1 MSNKSFMSNKSLGL
15 SHRILFLNT
24 LGFSICFACWTLNG
38 VLVTHLRDNGF
49 FDWTVVEMGW
59 LIGLPI
65 LSGSV
70 FRLPMGIWTDKYG
83 GKPVFIGLLITCA
96 VSVFLLQYAQSFWSF
111 AILSICFGL
120 AGTSFAVGIPYVAG
134 WYPQNWQG
142 RALGIFGAGNAGA
155 AITTFVA
162 PALLRSFSENNPET
176 GWHKLLYVYA
186 LAMFIM
192 AILFVLFAKNK
203 TIAKVEKESIGR
215 MLGKTLSNMRILRFG
230 LYYFLVF
237 GAFVAFAQWLL
248 PYYVNVYKE
257 NLVLAGIFT
266 SLFSLPSGV
275 IRAFGGYLSDRF
287 GARVVMYWVLGSS
300 VVISG
305 FLMIPKM
312 EINTIYNGVMAKHNG
327 EIKSVNESEIV
338 FTDQSRYTLKKKQD
352 NFQHSDFFPS
362 KHTWQE
368 AIVNEHDVVKKK
380 QLIAQGI
387 TQIQFQA
394 NVWVYTALVILI
406 GISWGI
412 GKAAVYKY
420 IPEYFPNSIGLVGG
434 IIGLL
439 GGLGGFVGPVLFG
452 YLLDYTG
459 IWTSSWIFIFVLSL
473 ICFIW
478 MQRAV
483 NKLNKVQLG
492 TKFKEL
498 RKNY

>member
-1 MSNKSFMSNKSLGL
+1 MANKSLRL
-15 SHRILFLNT
+15 AHRILLLNT

-38 VLVTHLRDNGF
+38 VLVTYLQDNGLL
-49 FDWTVVEMGW
+49 DLTVVEMGW

-70 FRLPMGIWTDKYG
+70 LRLPVGIWADKYG
-83 GKPVFIGLLITCA
+83 GKPVFIALLLFCA
-96 VSVFLLQYAQSFWSF
+96 VSVFLLQYAHSFWSF
-111 AILSICFGL
+111 AFLSVCFGM
-120 AGTSFAVGIPYVAG
+120 AGTSFAVGIPYVSS

-155 AITTFVA
+155 AITTFIA
-162 PALLRSFSENNPET
+162 PGLLHSFSVSNPNT
-176 GWHKLLYVYA
+176 GWHKLLYVYVA
-186 LAMFIM
+186 CLLVMSL
-192 AILFVLFAKNK
+192 LFLFFAKNRK
-203 TIAKVEKESIGR
+203 IEKGYQESISK
-215 MLGKTLSNMRILRFG
+215 MLLKTLNVRVWRFG

-257 NLVLAGIFT
+257 SLVMAGIFT
-266 SLFSLPSGV
+266 SLFSLPSGL
-275 IRAFGGYLSDRF
+275 IRALGGYLSDHF
-287 GARVVMYWVLGSS
+287 GARIVMYWVLGSS
-300 VVISG
+300 IVISA
-305 FLMIPKM
+305 FLMVPRM
-312 EINTIYNGVMAKHNG
+312 EINTIYNGVMAKRDG
-327 EIKSVNESEIV
+327 VVETVNDKEIV
-338 FTDQSRYTLKKKQD
+338 FTDKTHYPLKHKQD
-352 NFQHSDFFPS
+352 DVQHSNFFPS
-362 KHTWQE
+362 KNTWQE

-387 TQIQFQA
+387 TQIHFQA
-394 NVWVYTALVILI
+394 NVWIYTVLVILM

-434 IIGLL
+434 TIGLL

-459 IWTSSWIFIFVLSL
+459 LWTSSWIFIFILSL
-473 ICFIW
+473 VCFIW

-483 NKLNKVQLG
+483 NKLNKDQLG
-492 TKFKEL
+492 QKKYIEL
-498 RKNY
+498 KQNY